1 MKLFKRFGDL
11 AIGSIQRG
19 LDRFGDR
26 RASAVPEPKVLVHGS
41 SKVATKPTKRRTKSS
56 TKTTTK

>member
-11 AIGSIQRG
+11 AKGSIQRG
-19 LDRFGDR
+19 LDRFGEKKR
-26 RASAVPEPKVLVHGS
+26 SAVSEPKILVHGS
-41 SKVATKPTKRRTKSS
+41 SKVATKPTKSRTKSS